1 MSQARFLQGNDALGG
16 VVKTATR
23 SLEITNKRGLH
34 ARASSKFV
42 KLVEQFDS
50 VVTVARDGLSVHGT
64 SIMGLMLLA
73 AGPGCHIEVT
83 AEGPDADAALDAVAA
98 LLDDK
103 FGEGE

>member
-1 MSQARFLQGNDALGG
+1 MGAIIEAL
-16 VVKTATR
+16 
-23 SLEITNKRGLH
+23 
-34 ARASSKFV
+34 
-42 KLVEQFDS
+42 
-50 VVTVARDGLSVHGT
+50 LSYT
-64 SIMGLMLLA
+64 IMGLMLLA